1 MIPQESS
8 EVETEIAAGPAV
20 AVSEFNASSE
30 IAYAGGTASASI
42 ASNMTRLLP
51 WITILSLQLERQ
63 RSGDQIDVVG
73 GLRRSAGLHGGPE
86 VVGVCP
92 GHPQGRLVGRLALR
106 GVRG

>member
-42 ASNMTRLLP
+42 ASNKTRLLP
-51 WITILSLQLERQ
+51 WATILSLQLGRQ
-63 RSGDQIDVVG
+63 RSGDQLDVVG
-73 GLRRSAGLHGGPE
+73 RLGRRVGLHGRPE
-86 VVGVCP
+86 VVAVGAGDP
-92 GHPQGRLVGRLALR
+92 EGGRVGRLALR
-106 GVRG
+106 